1 MLLIRNFR
9 EKDLT
14 QVSNIIAAEFNRNY
28 APDFYYNL
36 FERWNGG
43 FLVAEDEKGIVGVLV
58 AMLSQPKESRILLM
72 AVIPEYRGRG
82 IGKMMLAELV
92 SRSLQMNLMAVTL
105 EVRISNKSA
114 IGFYNN
120 HGFIIKT
127 IISNY
132 YENGE
137 AGYLMRRVL

>member
-9 EKDLT
+9 EADLV
-14 QVSNIIAAEFNRNY
+14 QVSNIIALEFNRNY
-28 APDFYYNL
+28 ASDFYSSL

-43 FLVAEDEKGIVGVLV
+43 FLVAEDERGIVGVLV

-72 AVIPEYRGRG
+72 AVLPEYRGRG
-82 IGKMMLAELV
+82 IGRMMLAELV
-92 SRSLQMNLMAVTL
+92 SRSVQLDLMAVTL
-105 EVRISNKSA
+105 EVRISNKKA

-132 YENGE
+132 YEDGE
-137 AGYLMRRVL
+137 AGYLMKKVL